1 MAASAQSYGL
11 VFRDK
16 RDFRSTKRAITIST
30 STSETSTSATDAQP
44 PRASLLGLP
53 AELLNSIVELT
64 VVKDPD
70 EGPII
75 ADVYFKPL
83 EGRNNRH
90 AFRCSKP
97 SPGLAR
103 TCTVLEAIALP
114 MYYGQNTFSFRSCT
128 HACRWLSLKRKKGL
142 ALIRRVKILFDTIW
156 GGG

>member
-1 MAASAQSYGL
+1 MATSAQPCEL

-16 RDFRSTKRAITIST
+16 RDLRSTKRATTTSL
-30 STSETSTSATDAQP
+30 STSETETPATDAQP

-53 AELLNSIVELT
+53 TELLNSIVELT

-83 EGRNNRH
+83 KGRSNRH

-114 MYYGQNTFSFRSCT
+114 MYYGRNTFSFRSSA
-128 HACRWLSLKRKKGL
+128 HACRWLSLKRKGIGTDSAGQNSL
-142 ALIRRVKILFDTIW
+142 QRDGW
-156 GGG
+156 G